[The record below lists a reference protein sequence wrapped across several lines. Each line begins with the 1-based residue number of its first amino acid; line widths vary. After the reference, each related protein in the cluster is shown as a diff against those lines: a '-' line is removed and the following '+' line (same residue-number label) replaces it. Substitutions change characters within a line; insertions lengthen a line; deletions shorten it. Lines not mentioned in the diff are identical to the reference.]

1 MSEPEKNPYEGMDNQ
16 TKAFLMDAARLER
29 MKKREEYL
37 KNRTPEQI
45 EADRLAD
52 EKFADIDKVVFGE
65 MTKEEFKKKWNL

>member
-52 EKFADIDKVVFGE
+52 EKFADIHKVVFGE
-65 MTKEEFKKKWNL
+65 MTQEEFEKKWNL